1 MQLAELDGGQ
11 RRSIVNEGVPV
22 LYYLENER
30 GLSEKSF
37 KYFPKELS
45 FLPM

>member
-11 RRSIVNEGVPV
+11 RRSIVNEGVLV
-22 LYYLENER
+22 LCYLENEH

-37 KYFPKELS
+37 KYFPNELS